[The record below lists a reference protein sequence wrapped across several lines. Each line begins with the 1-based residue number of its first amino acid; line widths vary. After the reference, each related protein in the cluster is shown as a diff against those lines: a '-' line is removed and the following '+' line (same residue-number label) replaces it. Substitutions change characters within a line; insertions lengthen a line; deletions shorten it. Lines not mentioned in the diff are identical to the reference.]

1 VKGLRHW
8 ENRRLSGDTGLRLLL
23 ALIKAEVSRPLG
35 ECDLEARLPPMS
47 QTLAED
53 STLARLCEALGLG
66 AFERNVLL
74 LCAGAELDP
83 DFLPTCAQACGLA
96 ESRYPSFGLAFALF
110 GDGIV
115 HAQAMTPSAPLRRWG
130 LIEIYPIYPRP
141 DLPLT
146 AQPIRLSEPVLH
158 FLLGVDSDNPADLD
172 PQLFGSS
179 PVMPPRAL
187 VPSQQGQA
195 DRICSAWDG
204 RSAPLELLGDPQS
217 VRAIAASACS
227 RLGLRVFGF
236 PAERLLERDPEDLAR
251 RLGREA
257 RLREAA
263 WLLEAGYRPEPSAMA
278 RLGELLERLVA
289 LETPVLLSARERLA
303 LPGVRWSLEVDRPTP
318 AEQAELWRGRLEA
331 EMSIPDNLLAE
342 ALERVVAQFDLEATA
357 IAEATQQALLE
368 LHHRLR
374 QGVRLQPEDLLGALW
389 AAARSQSRSRLERVA
404 AVQRMRARARR
415 EDLVL
420 PGALQARLSEIA
432 AHVRYRH
439 LVHERQGFRRSERG
453 RGVAVLF
460 SGPSGTGKTTAAEA
474 LARELDLELYRVDLS
489 QLVSKYIGETEKNLR
504 EVFDAA
510 EDGGAVLLFDEADAV
525 FGKRSEVQDSHDR
538 YANLEVSYLLQRME
552 QYRGLA
558 ILTTNLESSL
568 DEAFVRRLRFI
579 VRFERPRPLERAE
592 IWRRVIPSDLH
603 AGLDFERLSRLELT
617 GGHIA
622 NVALHAAFKAAA
634 EGRPLGMGH
643 LREAASEEMAK
654 LKRLRPREL
663 EDWE

>member
-1 VKGLRHW
+1 
-8 ENRRLSGDTGLRLLL
+8 
-23 ALIKAEVSRPLG
+23 
-35 ECDLEARLPPMS
+35 MS
-47 QTLAED
+47 
-53 STLARLCEALGLG
+53 LC
-66 AFERNVLL
+66 
-74 LCAGAELDP
+74 
-83 DFLPTCAQACGLA
+83 
-96 ESRYPSFGLAFALF
+96 
-110 GDGIV
+110 
-115 HAQAMTPSAPLRRWG
+115 PSAPLRRWG
-130 LIEIYPIYPRP
+130 LIEIHPRP

-158 FLLGVDSDNPADLD
+158 FLLGVQGDNPADLD
-172 PQLFGSS
+172 PELAGTFALSAA
-179 PVMPPRAL
+179 PAL
-187 VPSQQGQA
+187 VPSQQEQA
-195 DRICSAWDG
+195 DRICSAWEG
-204 RSAPLELLGDPQS
+204 GAVPVQLLGDPQS

-227 RLGLRVFGF
+227 RLGLRAFGL

-257 RLREAA
+257 RLRGAA
-263 WLLEAGYRPEPSAMA
+263 WLLEAGYRPEPPAQA

-303 LPGVRWSLEVDRPTP
+303 LPGVRWTLEVDKPTP
-318 AEQAELWRGRLEA
+318 SEQAALWREWLVGELSVPE
-331 EMSIPDNLLAE
+331 NVLNE
-342 ALERVVAQFDLEATA
+342 ALERVVAQFDLETAA
-357 IAEATQQALLE
+357 IAEAAQQALLE
-368 LHHRLR
+368 LHYRLR
-374 QGVRLQPEDLLGALW
+374 QGARLRPEDLLGALW
-389 AAARSQSRSRLERVA
+389 AAARGQSHGRLDRVA
-404 AVQRMRARARR
+404 AVRRMAARARR

-420 PGALQARLSEIA
+420 PGAVQATLSEIA
-432 AHVRYRH
+432 AHVRHRH
-439 LVHERQGFRRSERG
+439 LVYDRQGFRSGERG

-489 QLVSKYIGETEKNLR
+489 LLVSKYIGETEKNLR

-525 FGKRSEVQDSHDR
+525 FGKRSDVQDSHDR

-558 ILTTNLESSL
+558 ILTTNLESSI

-579 VRFERPRPLERAE
+579 VRFERPKPPERAE
-592 IWRRVIPSDLH
+592 IWRRVIPAEFH
-603 AGLDFERLSRLELT
+603 AGLDFERLSLLELT

-634 EGRPLGMGH
+634 EGRPLGMRH

-654 LKRLRPREL
+654 LKRLWPREL
-663 EDWE
+663 EDWG